1 MFAQVLRLTVTA
13 LVAVGAITSAA
24 YASETSP
31 QFSDTN
37 QISDTHQSDINRFDS
52 MRVPGVTSKSATTTT
67 MTPDEVA
74 PMVEVN
80 TRIDVV
86 SRSLVRSVIS
96 DRDLELA
103 RTPIGARLVAA
114 KLNVTT
120 YRWSEAQLACLDSL
134 WTRESHWG
142 YRANNKRSG
151 AYGIP
156 QARPGSKMASAGAD
170 WRTNPITQLKWG
182 MNYVKSRY
190 GNPCKALAKSN
201 SAGWY

>member
-1 MFAQVLRLTVTA
+1 MFARALRLTATA

-31 QFSDTN
+31 RFSDTN
-37 QISDTHQSDINRFDS
+37 QSDTNRLDS
-52 MRVPGVTSKSATTTT
+52 MRMRGVTSKTTTT
-67 MTPDEVA
+67 TVTPDEVT

-80 TRIDVV
+80 PRVDIV

-103 RTPIGARLVAA
+103 KTPIGARLVAE

-120 YRWSEAQLACLDSL
+120 YRWSAAQLVCLDSL

>member
-1 MFAQVLRLTVTA
+1 MFARALRLTIMA

-31 QFSDTN
+31 RFSDTN
-37 QISDTHQSDINRFDS
+37 QSDTNRFDS
-52 MRVPGVTSKSATTTT
+52 MRVPGVTSKPATTITT
-67 MTPDEVA
+67 TPDEVA
-74 PMVEVN
+74 PVVEVN
-80 TRIDVV
+80 PRVDVV
-86 SRSLVRSVIS
+86 SRSLVRSAIS
-96 DRDLELA
+96 DLDLELA
-103 RTPIGARLVAA
+103 KTPIGARLVAG
-114 KLNVTT
+114 KLNVTA
-120 YRWSEAQLACLDSL
+120 YRWSAAQLVCLDSL

-156 QARPGSKMASAGAD
+156 QARPGSKMASAGID

-182 MNYVKSRY
+182 MTYIKARY

-201 SAGWY
+201 SIGWY